1 MIVQPNILPFVTRLS
16 LFTEEETVYVELR
29 SEAEAEA
36 EAEEGIVI
44 VVLPYF
50 SSTYLRALINDSTS
64 T

>member
-1 MIVQPNILPFVTRLS
+1 MIVQPNILPFVKGLS

-29 SEAEAEA
+29 SEAEGEV
-36 EAEEGIVI
+36 EEGIEI